1 MSQGHV
7 PREMPYVEYDE
18 VQAVCS
24 DCGRIFPSD
33 DALAAHRD
41 EAHAGLA
48 ETPLP
53 SAAKRVECSV
63 CHARFRSTSALLTH
77 SRKAHTS

>member
-1 MSQGHV
+1 
-7 PREMPYVEYDE
+7 E

-48 ETPLP
+48 EAAPATG
-53 SAAKRVECSV
+53 AKRIECSV
-63 CHARFRSTSALLTH
+63 CHERFRSTSALLTH